1 LSCTSV
7 IGEFLS
13 RRKLVGE
20 HARSDAAIVVPGGP
34 ALESANRPAQMA
46 SRDSV
51 GGLVSQAP
59 VKARLSWV
67 REVMSSLVKTLP
79 R

>member
-1 LSCTSV
+1 VSS
-7 IGEFLS
+7 S
-13 RRKLVGE
+13 RDESSSANTLTLTLQSSFR
-20 HARSDAAIVVPGGP
+20 APP
-34 ALESANRPAQMA
+34 LESANRPAQMA

-67 REVMSSLVKTLP
+67 REVKSSLVKTLP